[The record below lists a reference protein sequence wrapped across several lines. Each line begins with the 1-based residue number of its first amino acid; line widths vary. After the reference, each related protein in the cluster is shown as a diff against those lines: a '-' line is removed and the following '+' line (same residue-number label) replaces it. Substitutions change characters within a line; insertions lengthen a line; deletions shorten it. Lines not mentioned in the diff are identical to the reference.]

1 MSIFGGRSFSVV
13 CGIETMERV
22 GCCYTMIW
30 IDETEEGVGLYVKS
44 KDKLT
49 HTQGSLCIAPPSD
62 RITHY
67 TLMHQPAA
75 AVQA

>member
-1 MSIFGGRSFSVV
+1 MV
-13 CGIETMERV
+13 
-22 GCCYTMIW
+22 
-30 IDETEEGVGLYVKS
+30 DETEVGVGLYSKS